1 MALILFDLYVHMLH
15 YILGNCRY
23 ILLKLILCLFV
34 VLFMHFFENN
44 AEPCVRPAMLIGA
57 TFGKLR
63 MKYINRRVYHIVTD
77 HAFWV
82 ESIVTYHRIY
92 RKKCIT

>member
-1 MALILFDLYVHMLH
+1 MNLLCAFSIFKDILI
-15 YILGNCRY
+15 
-23 ILLKLILCLFV
+23 
-34 VLFMHFFENN
+34 
-44 AEPCVRPAMLIGA
+44 
-57 TFGKLR
+57 
-63 MKYINRRVYHIVTD
+63 RRAYHIVTD